1 MEKKL
6 SITFFKTKSFETKH
20 SNFCSVGTEWQEQRR
35 FSLKS
40 LKDLGFGKSSMES
53 LIHLEVNALNDCLF
67 KDVGKTI
74 DLKNR
79 FNISVINA
87 LWTLISGRR
96 YELNHPDLLD
106 IVMKVDRLTNT
117 SQSSISSLFPWLVK
131 IAPGLTG
138 FSKTSKLILDVIGF
152 VQNTITDHV
161 QEFEVSGE
169 SK

>member
-1 MEKKL
+1 M
-6 SITFFKTKSFETKH
+6 FY
-20 SNFCSVGTEWQEQRR
+20 SVGSEWQEQRR

-53 LIHLEVNALNDCLF
+53 LIHLEVNALNDSLF
-67 KDVGKTI
+67 KDVGKPI

-96 YELNHPDLLD
+96 YDLDHPDLLD
-106 IVMKVDRLTNT
+106 IVRKVDRLTNT
-117 SQSSISSLFPWLVK
+117 SQSSISSLFPWLAKV
-131 IAPGLTG
+131 APGLTG
-138 FSKTSKLILDVIGF
+138 FDKTTKIMLDVIGF

-161 QEFEVSGE
+161 KEFEVSGM
-169 SK
+169 